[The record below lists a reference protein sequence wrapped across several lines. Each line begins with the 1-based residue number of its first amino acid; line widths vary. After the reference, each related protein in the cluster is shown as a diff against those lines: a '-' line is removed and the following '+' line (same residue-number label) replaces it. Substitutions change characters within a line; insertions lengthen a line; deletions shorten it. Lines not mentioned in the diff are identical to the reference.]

1 LKSEQR
7 EVVVVGG
14 GPAGSACA
22 AFLARAGRDVLLLD
36 AARFPRDKV
45 CGESVSPGA
54 WQVLAELGAA
64 DAVRALAPRPIR
76 GMRLR
81 SPDGTSFAGRYPTT
95 EVAGFGM
102 RRLTLDATLLE
113 VARRAGAEVR
123 EGVTVV
129 AALAAGGAPGAERA
143 PSWPAAAAVGG
154 VLAETAQGPLA
165 VRARLVV
172 AADGRHSRVARS
184 LGLLAE
190 RPRHRRFAVR
200 GHFEGVE
207 GLADTGEMHVSH
219 AGYCGVAP
227 LSGGLAN
234 VAIVLAPEAL
244 ALAGGDLTGF
254 FLRTL
259 HALPELG
266 ERLARARLLAAPRA
280 IGPLAVEARRPWAP
294 GALLVGDA
302 AGFYDPFTGEGVTLA
317 LRSARDAAEVA
328 LAALATPSGPRD
340 LRAYEARRHA
350 QTRDKFR
357 VNQLLQRLIAH
368 PALANL
374 AARRLAARPRLA
386 DRLVGIAGDLVPAR
400 EALGP
405 RFLWELLTA

>member
-1 LKSEQR
+1 M
-7 EVVVVGG
+7 VVGG

-22 AFLARAGRDVLLLD
+22 SFLARSGRDVLLLD

-54 WQVLAELGAA
+54 WQVLHELGAA
-64 DAVRALAPRPIR
+64 EALRALDPRPIR

-95 EVAGFGM
+95 TVSGFGI
-102 RRLTLDATLLE
+102 RRLALDAALLD

-123 EGVTVV
+123 QGVRV
-129 AALAAGGAPGAERA
+129 LSPLPGGIRPGAQIEGA
-143 PSWPAAAAVGG
+143 WPSGAAVGG
-154 VLAETAQGPLA
+154 VLAETPEGPLA
-165 VRARLVV
+165 VRARLVI
-172 AADGRHSRVARS
+172 AADGRHSRVARK

-190 RPRHRRFAVR
+190 PSRHRRFAVR
-200 GHFEGVE
+200 GHFAGVE
-207 GLADTGEMHVSH
+207 GLGDAGEMHVASG
-219 AGYCGVAP
+219 GYCGVAP
-227 LSGGLAN
+227 LPDGLAN

-244 ALAGGDLTGF
+244 AAAAGDLPGF

-259 HALPELG
+259 RGLPELG
-266 ERLARARLLAAPRA
+266 ERLARARLLAPPRA
-280 IGPLAVEARRPWAP
+280 IGPLAVETRRPWAP

-317 LRSARDAAEVA
+317 LRGARDAAEVA
-328 LAALATPSGPRD
+328 LAALAAPSGPRD

-357 VNQLLQRLIAH
+357 VNRLLQRLIAH
-368 PALANL
+368 PALADL
-374 AARRLAARPRLA
+374 AARRLAAKPCLA
-386 DRLVGIAGDLVPAR
+386 DRLVGIAGDLVPAG

-405 RFLWELLTA
+405 RFLWDLLTA